1 MDKVI
6 SLSEPRLPQDKPSTR
21 GAIGW
26 FRTLRGGRTLTGY
39 IFIGPFILGVLFWV
53 LIPALTAIWLV
64 FHDWNLISP
73 ARYSGLNNFFR
84 LGGDKL
90 FWQAL
95 KVTTLYTLASVPL
108 GRPPL
113 ARRASAHCPRSS
125 TGSA

>member
-26 FRTLRGGRTLTGY
+26 FRTLRGRRTLTGY
-39 IFIGPFILGVLFWV
+39 IFIGPFILGVLLWV
-53 LIPALTAIWLV
+53 LIPALTALWLV

-73 ARYSGLNNFFR
+73 ASYSGLDNILR

-95 KVTTLYTLASVPL
+95 KVTTLYTLAAVPL
-108 GRPPL
+108 GLLELYHGPVD
-113 ARRASAHCPRSS
+113 
-125 TGSA
+125 